1 MEYMTTVLI
10 THEEQEIECANASGL
25 QPVVFLHNLLLLLS
39 NWDRWR
45 ALLEKQG
52 YVTLAPG

>member
-1 MEYMTTVLI
+1 MTTVLT
-10 THEEQEIECANASGL
+10 THEGWEIERAKASGL
-25 QPVVFLHNLLLLLS
+25 QPVVFVHVLSPLLP

-52 YVTLAPG
+52 YVALAPG